1 MIGFQ
6 KMFIFDFLNFYMK
19 KALLTVLIAGSV
31 LTSSSQDYLG
41 YSSSNYNGITG
52 VQVNPANIVESRM
65 KFDMTLVGLNF
76 SAGNNYIGVKRMA
89 FNHSGK
95 LTKAGKDSTVYFP
108 AFSDPQFNA
117 NYLTEVTNGKEKSVF
132 LALRV
137 DGPSFLIN
145 LNRKNAIGFTSASR
159 TYVNIDGIS
168 EDLARLV
175 YYDIGRNGG
184 TQAFDP
190 NNTSIPFMQDL
201 IGKDFSVEHLTANVM
216 SWLEYGL
223 TYGHVFRDK
232 DEHYFKAGGS
242 VKLLQ
247 GITSAYVNVENLNY
261 KFLNDTIMG
270 VFNTSVNYGHSENL
284 EFANTVDPTNKN
296 LNQIT
301 DDPTLNGTLSSGFP
315 PPLKSTYQGL
325 GGDIGIVYEWRPDF
339 EKFKYDMDGETGLW
353 MKHKNKYKLKVG
365 VSLLDLGSIR
375 FAKGKLSNNFT
386 TNVSTETVKYRDLD
400 TDSFPVFD
408 FDRILDSLT
417 DQGEIKGSYKVKMPT
432 KLSFQIDYN
441 IWKDIYINL
450 TPTFAFQF
458 KNAEA
463 KVHDWTIISLT
474 PRWENRWFGLSVPIS
489 YNTFYAKSN
498 QPISVGA
505 CVRLGPLIFGTNRLA
520 TYIST
525 KKDVFGA
532 DFFALLKIPVPYN
545 RTKDR
550 DKDKVSDK
558 KDKCKTVP
566 GVWEFMGCPDR
577 DGDHIQDSEDKCP
590 DIPGI
595 KELQGCP
602 DRDGDGITDAEDACP
617 DDKGLLEFKGCPDRD
632 GDKIIDKD
640 DECPD
645 DPGLPEFMGC
655 PDKDG
660 DGTPDKLDACPD
672 IPGPKEYKGCPD
684 RDGDTVLD
692 KDDACPDVAGP
703 VENKGCPWPDTDKD
717 GLIDKEDKCPT
728 VPGVKEYQGCPPP
741 PPIKA
746 AEMKIIERAFKSLE
760 FATGKDVIVAKSLPS
775 LNELAKL
782 LKQHAND
789 WTLKLSGHTDNQ
801 GGADANMTLSEK
813 RANSV
818 KRYLVKKG
826 AKAEGILT
834 EWFGQTMPIDSNDN
848 PKGRQ
853 KNRRVEMK
861 ILFKELVK

>member
-1 MIGFQ
+1 MR
-6 KMFIFDFLNFYMK
+6 
-19 KALLTVLIAGSV
+19 KALLSVLLAGS
-31 LTSSSQDYLG
+31 LFNLKSQDYLG

-52 VQVNPANIVESRM
+52 VQVNPANVVESRM
-65 KFDMTLVGLNF
+65 KFDMTLVGMNF
-76 SAGNNYIGVKRMA
+76 AAGNNYLGLKRVA
-89 FNHSGK
+89 FSHSGK
-95 LTKAGKDSTVYFP
+95 LSKITKDPESVYFP
-108 AFSDPQFNA
+108 AFSDPQFNN
-117 NYLTEVTNGKEKSVF
+117 NYLTEVTNGKEKSIF
-132 LALRV
+132 LNLRV

-145 LNRKNAIGFTSASR
+145 LNRKNAIGITTAMR
-159 TYVNIDGIS
+159 TYANVDGIT
-168 EDLARLV
+168 EDLAKLMF
-175 YYDIGRNGG
+175 YDVGRGGSLAFNPTFTLNLATEVNGLLG
-184 TQAFDP
+184 KQFNVPHLSA
-190 NNTSIPFMQDL
+190 NMQ
-201 IGKDFSVEHLTANVM
+201 

-232 DEHYFKAGGS
+232 DEHYFKAGGTI
-242 VKLLQ
+242 KLLQ
-247 GITSAYVNVENLNY
+247 GIASAYLNVKNLQY
-261 KFLNDTIMG
+261 KFNNDTILG
-270 VFNTSVNYGHSENL
+270 VFNTDVNYGHSQNL
-284 EFANTVDPTNKN
+284 EFPTGLKDKTNGNSNPITNDPT
-296 LNQIT
+296 I
-301 DDPTLNGTLSSGFP
+301 NGTLASGFP
-315 PPLKSTYQGL
+315 PSLKYTYEGL
-325 GGDIGIVYEWRPDF
+325 GGDLGFVYEWRPDY
-339 EKFKYDMDGETGLW
+339 EKYKYEMDGEKGLW
-353 MKHKNKYKLKVG
+353 MKHKNKYKLKIG
-365 VSLLDLGSIR
+365 ASLIDLGSIKYK
-375 FAKGKLSNNFT
+375 KGAYSDNFT
-386 TNVSTETVKYRDLD
+386 INVDSVRFRKLV
-400 TDSFPVFD
+400 TDSFPITSYD
-408 FDRILDSLT
+408 KIIDSLT
-417 DQGEIKGSYKVKMPT
+417 THRDVKSTYKVKMPT

-441 IWKDIYINL
+441 IWKDFYINL
-450 TPTFAFQF
+450 TPTIAFQF

-463 KVHDWTIISLT
+463 KVHDWTNISLT
-474 PRWENRWFGLSVPIS
+474 PRWDHRWFGVSVPIS

-498 QPISVGA
+498 QPVSVGA
-505 CVRLGPLIFGTNRLA
+505 CVRIGPLIFGTNRIT
-520 TYIST
+520 TYVS
-525 KKDVFGA
+525 KNKDVFGA
-532 DFFALLKIPVPYN
+532 DFFMLLKVPVPYHGP
-545 RTKDR
+545 RDR

-660 DGTPDKLDACPD
+660 DGTPDKLDACVD

-692 KDDACPDVAGP
+692 KDDGCPDVAGP

-728 VPGVKEYQGCPPP
+728 IPGVKEYQGCPPP

-760 FATGKDVIVAKSLPS
+760 FATGKDIIVAKSLPS

-782 LKQHAND
+782 LKQHDKD

-801 GGADANMTLSEK
+801 GNADKNMELSEK
-813 RANSV
+813 RANAV

-826 AKAEGILT
+826 ATATNIIT
-834 EWFGQTMPIDSNDN
+834 EWFGQTVPIDSNDT
-848 PKGRQ
+848 PAGRQ